1 MESDRSIFFFLLCE
15 FRAIA
20 EGSLANCQALII
32 WLTNLICH
40 LLFDCIS
47 FSEFHELIK
56 YKQSIVLFKLPW
68 IYGQCS
74 CNSYCLS
81 LWPVRGKFLMSLFS
95 LNAFPL
101 NLIYI

>member
-1 MESDRSIFFFLLCE
+1 MESDRSIFSFLLCE

-56 YKQSIVLFKLPW
+56 YNKALYCLNCPGYTASVHVTPIVLVC
-68 IYGQCS
+68 G
-74 CNSYCLS
+74 LS
-81 LWPVRGKFLMSLFS
+81 EENF
-95 LNAFPL
+95 
-101 NLIYI
+101 